1 MLSGEVFCMDNEY
14 DENEDAEAFDDYEDY
29 DDLEDFLASQQ
40 EPESD
45 DLPFP
50 EVLKA
55 LLTDEEVTIHL
66 LYRLSDMTEEEK
78 SRLFEAWL
86 LTPELRRQEIT
97 RHLADIVEDNFIV
110 DFEPVFAYC
119 LADPDS
125 MVRAAALD
133 GLWDTTNMSLIT
145 PIVELMQND
154 QSQVV
159 QATAAAT
166 LSHYLLLSSWGQLR
180 RVPTERITE
189 ALLAVYEDPNSA
201 MPLRRA
207 ALEALG
213 SVPTERVQKLIES
226 AYEGSIRE
234 LQLGALFAMGNSAD
248 PRWLPIL
255 LDEMES
261 PYSEMR
267 IEAARAS
274 GSVGHSEAVPA
285 LAELAYDDDEEVA
298 ATAIEALGLIG
309 GEEAHAVLEAMIEEP
324 GAEHLQEI
332 ILSALEDIDWLDKE
346 LSLLSLSVD
355 DEDEDDDELIEFD
368 DLDE

>member
-1 MLSGEVFCMDNEY
+1 MGNEY

-40 EPESD
+40 EQEGD
-45 DLPFP
+45 DLSFP
-50 EVLKA
+50 QVLKA
-55 LLTDEEVTIHL
+55 LLADEEIAIHL
-66 LYRLSDMTEEEK
+66 LYRLSDMTEEDK

-97 RHLADIVEDNFIV
+97 RHLADIVEDDFIV
-110 DFEPVFAYC
+110 DFEPVFAYG
-119 LADPDS
+119 LSDPDPL
-125 MVRAAALD
+125 VRVASLD
-133 GLWDTTNMSLIT
+133 GLWDTTNVSLIT
-145 PIVELMQND
+145 PILDLLQND
-154 QSQVV
+154 RSQAV

-166 LSHYLLLSSWGQLR
+166 LAHYLLLSSWGQLR
-180 RVPTERITE
+180 RVPTEQIIE
-189 ALLAVYEDPNSA
+189 ALLSTYEDPHSA
-201 MPLRRA
+201 VPVRRA

-213 SVPTERVQKLIES
+213 SVPTERVQKLIEA
-226 AYEGSIRE
+226 AYEGSIME

-298 ATAIEALGLIG
+298 MTAIEALGLVG
-309 GEEAHAVLEAMIEEP
+309 GQEAQAVLQAMVEEP
-324 GAEHLQEI
+324 GVEHLQEY
-332 ILSALEDIDWLDKE
+332 ILAALEDIDWLDKE
-346 LSLLSLSVD
+346 LSLLSLSAD